1 MKKNKIIIVCG
12 DLGAGGAERVISII
26 APLFFRNFECVK
38 ILTYYNRR
46 IFYDLDPRI
55 IVNSFKYPNKDPF
68 HLVCWVLVY
77 L

>member
-46 IFYDLDPRI
+46 IFMILI
-55 IVNSFKYPNKDPF
+55 QES
-68 HLVCWVLVY
+68 L
-77 L
+77 